1 MSLKFLLFSFLS
13 FFFSR
18 HLNAQY
24 LNGSWKVVGMEVQ
37 DQDGNWTS
45 FDETSLTEFTF
56 TWLDGEWSC
65 DLILEE
71 GVNSSFYLG
80 NYRELSYSSH
90 RDSLVDH
97 TYFEVIDPFF
107 DGEESYL
114 IEFNSCKIRVDCNQ
128 FSVERIDHDTKL
140 PRYRYVYERIK

>member
-1 MSLKFLLFSFLS
+1 MKGLLLILICIILRS
-13 FFFSR
+13 
-18 HLNAQY
+18 NTYAQY
-24 LNGSWKVVGMEVQ
+24 LTGTWKAVGMEIQNQV
-37 DQDGNWTS
+37 GNWTS

-56 TWLDGEWSC
+56 SWVNGEWSC

-90 RDSLVDH
+90 RDSLADH
-97 TYFEVIDPFF
+97 AYFEVIDPFF

-114 IEFNSCKIRVDCNQ
+114 IEFNWCKIGVDCNQ
-128 FSVERIDHDTKL
+128 FSLERIDHDIQF